1 MSRVESNET
10 AVDKAAAA
18 LRTWIG
24 LDPDTIGRAAV
35 ERAVRQACRTQPGGD
50 PDGFVARLAT
60 DAGLRERLVE
70 EVVVAE
76 SWFFR
81 DPPVFEFL
89 RRLATSWMGE
99 PKHGPLRVLCVPCAA
114 GEEPYSVAI
123 TFLDAG
129 LTPERFEIDAFDVS
143 RVGLGRADEA
153 RYSINAFRNADLGFR
168 DRWFRQSG
176 GFWELLPGPRDAVR
190 FAWGNLLADDFLPGA
205 AAYDVVLCRNLL
217 IYLAGEARR
226 RAERVLD
233 RLVAADGILVLGAA
247 EPPILRG
254 DWVPAAATSMFTLRR
269 GLPVPFVQSP
279 ASAVP
284 APPAPARRPL
294 DAIAAGGAPRQAPG
308 PAPAGQAASPAEP
321 ADSSSAAT
329 AAGDVGDAADVVR
342 EAGLL
347 ANAGRHADAIALC
360 HRHEAAAGPSAAVA
374 FLLAMLHQAAGDAD
388 RAEDCL
394 RKTLYLDPVH
404 DEALLAL
411 ALAAHRRGDATG
423 AEHYRRAAVRALAR
437 RGAT

>member
-10 AVDKAAAA
+10 AVDEAEAV
-18 LRTWIG
+18 LRAWIG

-35 ERAVRQACRTQPGGD
+35 ERAVRQACRTEPGGA
-50 PDGFVARLAT
+50 PDGLVARLAT
-60 DAGLRERLVE
+60 DADLRERLVE

-89 RRLATSWMGE
+89 RRLATTWVAE
-99 PKHGPLRVLCVPCAA
+99 PKRAPLRVLCVPCAA

-123 TFLDAG
+123 TFLEAG
-129 LTPERFEIDAFDVS
+129 LAPDRFAIDAFDVS
-143 RVGLGRADEA
+143 RVGLGRAEEA
-153 RYSINAFRNADLGFR
+153 RYSVNAFRNADLGFR
-168 DRWFRQSG
+168 DRWFRREG
-176 GFWELLPGPRDAVR
+176 GGWELLPVPRDAVR
-190 FAWGNLLADDFLPGA
+190 FAWGNLLADDFLPVA

-217 IYLAGEARR
+217 IYLSGEARH

-233 RLVAADGILVLGAA
+233 RLVATDGVLVLGAA

-269 GLPVPFVQSP
+269 GRPVPIVQSP
-279 ASAVP
+279 AFP
-284 APPAPARRPL
+284 APLAPPRRPL
-294 DAIAAGGAPRQAPG
+294 DAVAGGGVPRQAPG
-308 PAPAGQAASPAEP
+308 PAPAGHSAPPAEP
-321 ADSSSAAT
+321 ADSSPAAT
-329 AAGDVGDAADVVR
+329 AAGAAGDAADVVR

-360 HRHEAAAGPSAAVA
+360 QRHEAAAGPSAAVA
-374 FLLAMLHQAAGDAD
+374 FLLAMLHQTAGDAD

-411 ALAAHRRGDATG
+411 ALAAQRRGDAAG
-423 AEHYRRAAVRALAR
+423 AEQYRRAAVRALAR